1 MTGFSYRKFT
11 ELQVQ
16 GARERSQRQVEI
28 SQLACRME
36 HNEAKWKALIQKN
49 DDNDIFVFNEAIKDV
64 FSKGYAREVSPFMTA
79 RLAGVCSKEYRTIVA
94 EKTYKQFHA
103 DHLAI
108 INWMHQL
115 ADLEEKQKDEVKDD
129 LKRKI
134 ECLRQ
139 EIREEKEKK
148 IQELRATL
156 EAKRQELF
164 ALKQHKLEE
173 VQDKKR
179 KDQETAV
186 MEDLAD
192 RCEWIDIEDNYF
204 TASKS
209 VGGGGSEWVLC
220 S

>member
-28 SQLACRME
+28 SQLASRME
-36 HNEAKWKALIQKN
+36 HNEAKWKALTQKN
-49 DDNDIFVFNEAIKDV
+49 DDTDIFLFNEAIKDT
-64 FSKGYAREVSPFMTA
+64 FSRDHSREVSPFMTA

-94 EKTYKQFHA
+94 EKTYKQFH
-103 DHLAI
+103 DDRLDI

-115 ADLEEKQKDEVKDD
+115 TDLEENEKNVMTKE
-129 LKRKI
+129 LNRKI

-148 IQELRATL
+148 IQEFKAQL
-156 EAKRQELF
+156 EAKKQELI
-164 ALKQHKLEE
+164 ALKQRKLEA
-173 VQDKKR
+173 VLDKER
-179 KDQETAV
+179 KDKEVAA
-186 MEDLAD
+186 MEDLAE

-204 TASKS
+204 TSSKS
-209 VGGGGSEWVLC
+209 EGGGSEWVLC
-220 S
+220 L

>member
-16 GARERSQRQVEI
+16 GARERSQRLVEV

-36 HNEAKWKALIQKN
+36 RNEAKWKALIQKN
-49 DDNDIFVFNEAIKDV
+49 DDDDIFVFNEAIKDA
-64 FSKGYAREVSPFMTA
+64 FSRDYARELSPFMTA

-94 EKTYKQFHA
+94 EKTYKQFHN
-103 DHLAI
+103 DRLAI

-115 ADLEEKQKDEVKDD
+115 ADLEEKQKSEVRDD
-129 LKRKI
+129 LNRKI
-134 ECLRQ
+134 ECLREQ
-139 EIREEKEKK
+139 IREEKEKK

-156 EAKRQELF
+156 EAKKQALI
-164 ALKQHKLEE
+164 ALKQSKTEAI
-173 VQDKKR
+173 QDKER
-179 KDQETAV
+179 KDQKTAV
-186 MEDLAD
+186 MEDIED

-209 VGGGGSEWVLC
+209 GGGSEWVLC

>member
-16 GARERSQRQVEI
+16 GARERSQRQVEV

-49 DDNDIFVFNEAIKDV
+49 DDNDIFVFNEAIKDA
-64 FSKGYAREVSPFMTA
+64 FSRGYVRELSPFMTA

-94 EKTYKQFHA
+94 VKTYKRFH
-103 DHLAI
+103 DDRLAI

-115 ADLEEKQKDEVKDD
+115 ADQEEKQKSEVKDD
-129 LKRKI
+129 LNRKI

-156 EAKRQELF
+156 EARKQELI
-164 ALKQHKLEE
+164 ALKQRKIEAI
-173 VQDKKR
+173 QDKER
-179 KDQETAV
+179 KDEETAAL
-186 MEDLAD
+186 EDLAD

-204 TASKS
+204 TAPKS
-209 VGGGGSEWVLC
+209 GGGSEWVLC

>member
-16 GARERSQRQVEI
+16 GARERSQRQVEV

-36 HNEAKWKALIQKN
+36 YNEAKWKALIQES
-49 DDNDIFVFNEAIKDV
+49 DDNQIFVFNEAIKDA
-64 FSKGYAREVSPFMTA
+64 FSRDYARELSPFMTA

-94 EKTYKQFHA
+94 EKTYKQFH
-103 DHLAI
+103 DDRLAI

-115 ADLEEKQKDEVKDD
+115 ADLEEKQKNEMKDD
-129 LKRKI
+129 LNQKI

-139 EIREEKEKK
+139 EIREEKENK

-156 EAKRQELF
+156 EAKKQELI
-164 ALKQHKLEE
+164 ALKQRKLEAIQE
-173 VQDKKR
+173 EER
-179 KDQETAV
+179 KDQETAA
-186 MEDLAD
+186 MDDLAD
-192 RCEWIDIEDNYF
+192 QCEWIDIEDNYF

-209 VGGGGSEWVLC
+209 GGGSEWVIC
-220 S
+220 SS